1 MFDLEESILKWRGE
15 MLAAGLESPDALDEL
30 ESHLR
35 DDVAR
40 QTRMGIDQSR
50 AFENAVQQIGRAVVL
65 KKEFAK
71 DGGVK
76 WAILGRLKAI
86 LLGHEELPSF
96 EDFSPAGVQIL
107 ALAPEEARCHRHNF
121 VGTEHLL
128 LGLIKPN
135 SGTVSNVMTRLGL
148 DAASVRKEIE
158 NAVRNFPVGEA
169 AGKIPFTPRA
179 RRALQLAADEAQ
191 LLNQP
196 TIGAE
201 HIFLGLILEG
211 DGVAAR
217 ILKNLGIGLEKAREE
232 TMTEMR
238 ANPGAS

>member
-1 MFDLEESILKWRGE
+1 
-15 MLAAGLESPDALDEL
+15 
-30 ESHLR
+30 
-35 DDVAR
+35 
-40 QTRMGIDQSR
+40 
-50 AFENAVQQIGRAVVL
+50 
-65 KKEFAK
+65 
-71 DGGVK
+71 
-76 WAILGRLKAI
+76 
-86 LLGHEELPSF
+86 
-96 EDFSPAGVQIL
+96 
-107 ALAPEEARCHRHNF
+107 
-121 VGTEHLL
+121 
-128 LGLIKPN
+128 
-135 SGTVSNVMTRLGL
+135 MTRLGL

-196 TIGAE
+196 RIGAE